1 MIFSVCNMGLSHGLL
16 QAHLQSQHDRITRTR
31 QDICIGKM
39 GETDREDHMIY
50 GKEGRGGG
58 SDHGLPDLLP
68 QGVLNTFGG
77 QWKGARGGP

>member
-1 MIFSVCNMGLSHGLL
+1 MGLSHGLL

-50 GKEGRGGG
+50 GKEGGGG
-58 SDHGLPDLLP
+58 GLIMAYQISFP
-68 QGVLNTFGG
+68 
-77 QWKGARGGP
+77 RGS

>member
-1 MIFSVCNMGLSHGLL
+1 MG
-16 QAHLQSQHDRITRTR
+16 R
-31 QDICIGKM
+31 
-39 GETDREDHMIY
+39 
-50 GKEGRGGG
+50 KEGGGDG